1 MKYFIFLL
9 NRKYYKNPI
18 NLIMVCDGRKIPCRE
33 VFLLAKELCLQI
45 FVGYNNEKE
54 VRMAFCLG
62 NPNWGVR

>member
-1 MKYFIFLL
+1 
-9 NRKYYKNPI
+9 
-18 NLIMVCDGRKIPCRE
+18 MVCDGRKILCRE
-33 VFLLAKELCLQI
+33 TFLLAKELCLQI